1 VQTTAVRFVFGGC
14 ELDVQRLELRRD
26 GEAVAV
32 EPQVFDVLVH
42 LLRHRDRVVSKEEL
56 LDEVWGDRFVS
67 ESALT
72 SRIKAARRAIGDDG
86 ASQRI
91 IRTLH
96 GRGYRFVAEV
106 EELVPS
112 GRITQQPTIAREQH
126 PQQRVE
132 LCTGL
137 DGVHLAYASVGT
149 GPTLVKAAN
158 WLNHLDY
165 DWESPVWRHW
175 WRELSARYHLVRYDE
190 RGCGLSDWDVEDF
203 SLEAWVADLET
214 VVDAAGLD
222 RFVLLGI
229 SQGGPV
235 AIAFAARHP
244 ERVRGLILFGTFMQ
258 GRRIRATTVQE
269 QEEARV
275 QVQLVRVG
283 WGQDNATFRRVFAM
297 QFMPDGTQEQWKA
310 FDELQR
316 RTTSTANAVRF
327 VEAFGGI
334 DVTSLVGRV
343 SAPSLVIH
351 CRGDVRLPL
360 EGGRQLAALLP
371 DSRFVILD
379 SANHL
384 LLEDEPAWPRFLAEV
399 DAFIAELR

>member
-1 VQTTAVRFVFGGC
+1 MRFAFDGC
-14 ELDVQRLELRRD
+14 ELDAERLELRRD
-26 GEAVAV
+26 GRAVAV

-72 SRIKAARRAIGDDG
+72 SRIKAARRAVGDDG
-86 ASQRI
+86 AGQRI
-91 IRTLH
+91 IRTSH
-96 GRGYRFVAEV
+96 GRGYRFVADV
-106 EELVPS
+106 QELASPGPGLPPVA
-112 GRITQQPTIAREQH
+112 IEHH
-126 PQQRVE
+126 PQQRVR
-132 LCTGL
+132 LCTGRG
-137 DGVHLAYASVGT
+137 GVRLAYASVGT

-175 WRELSARYHLVRYDE
+175 WRELSGRYQLVRYDE

-203 SLEAWVADLET
+203 SLDAWVADLET

-235 AIAFAARHP
+235 AITYAARHP
-244 ERVRGLILFGTFMQ
+244 DRVRGLILFGTFMQ
-258 GRRIRATTVQE
+258 GRRVRATTVHE
-269 QEEARV
+269 LEEARV
-275 QVQLVRVG
+275 QVQLVRLG
-283 WGQDNATFRRVFAM
+283 WGQDNAAFRRVFAM
-297 QFMPDGTQEQWKA
+297 QFMPEGTQQQWKA

-316 RTTSTANAVRF
+316 RTTSAANAVRF

-334 DVTSLVGRV
+334 DVMDVVSRV

-351 CRGDVRLPL
+351 SRGDVRLPL
-360 EGGRQLAALLP
+360 EGARQLAALLP
-371 DSRFVILD
+371 DSRLVILD
-379 SANHL
+379 SADHL
-384 LLEDEPAWPRFLAEV
+384 LLEDEPAWPRFLAEI
-399 DAFIAELR
+399 DAFMAELG

>member
-1 VQTTAVRFVFGGC
+1 VQTTAVRFAFDRC

-26 GEAVAV
+26 GRAVAV

-42 LLRHRDRVVSKEEL
+42 LLRHRDRVVSKAEL

-72 SRIKAARRAIGDDG
+72 SRIKAARRAVGDDG
-86 ASQRI
+86 ASQRV

-96 GRGYRFVAEV
+96 GRGYRFIADVQ
-106 EELVPS
+106 ELAPS
-112 GRITQQPTIAREQH
+112 GPGPAPLSSEHHHRQQVR
-126 PQQRVE
+126 
-132 LCTGL
+132 LCTGRG
-137 DGVHLAYASVGT
+137 GVRLAYASVGT

-175 WRELSARYHLVRYDE
+175 WRELSDRYQLVRYDE

-235 AIAFAARHP
+235 AITYAARHP
-244 ERVRGLILFGTFMQ
+244 DRVRGLILFGTFMQ
-258 GRRIRATTVQE
+258 GRRVRATTAQE
-269 QEEARV
+269 LEEARV
-275 QVQLVRVG
+275 QVQLVRLG
-283 WGQDNATFRRVFAM
+283 WGQDNAAFRRVFAM
-297 QFMPDGTQEQWKA
+297 QFMPEGTQEQWRA

-316 RTTSTANAVRF
+316 RTTSAANAVRF

-334 DVTSLVGRV
+334 DVVDVVSSV

-351 CRGDVRLPL
+351 CRGDIRLPL

-379 SANHL
+379 SADHL
-384 LLEDEPAWPRFLAEV
+384 LLEDEPAWPRFLAEI
-399 DAFIAELR
+399 DAFMAELDD

>member
-1 VQTTAVRFVFGGC
+1 VRFAFDGC

-26 GEAVAV
+26 GQAVAV

-72 SRIKAARRAIGDDG
+72 SRVKAARRAIGDDG
-86 ASQRI
+86 ASQRM

-96 GRGYRFVAEV
+96 GRGYRFVADV
-106 EELVPS
+106 EEVAPS
-112 GRITQQPTIAREQH
+112 GLAPPQATSEER
-126 PQQRVE
+126 PQQRVR

-137 DGVHLAYASVGT
+137 GGVRLAYASVGT

-158 WLNHLDY
+158 WLSHLDY

-175 WRELSARYHLVRYDE
+175 WRELSARYRLVRYDE

-203 SLEAWVADLET
+203 SLEAWVTDLET

-222 RFVLLGI
+222 QFVLLGI

-235 AIAFAARHP
+235 AITYAARHP
-244 ERVRGLILFGTFMQ
+244 ERIRGLILFGTFMQ

-275 QVQLVRVG
+275 QVQLVRLG
-283 WGQDNATFRRVFAM
+283 WGQDNAAFRRVFAM
-297 QFMPDGTQEQWKA
+297 QFMPEGTQEQWTA

-316 RTTSTANAVRF
+316 RTTSTGNAVRF

-334 DVTSLVGRV
+334 DVANVVSSV

-351 CRGDVRLPL
+351 CRGDVRLPI
-360 EGGRQLAALLP
+360 EGARQLAALLP

-384 LLEDEPAWPRFLAEV
+384 LLEDEPAWPRFLAEIE
-399 DAFIAELR
+399 AFIAELS

>member
-1 VQTTAVRFVFGGC
+1 VILAFGDC
-14 ELDVQRLELRRD
+14 ELDLDRYELRRA
-26 GEAVAV
+26 GLLVPI
-32 EPQVFDVLVH
+32 EPQVFDVLMH
-42 LLRHRDRVVSKEEL
+42 LASHPARVVSKEEL
-56 LDEVWGDRFVS
+56 LDTVWGDRFVS

-72 SRIKAARRAIGDDG
+72 SRIKAARRAVGDDG
-86 ASQRI
+86 ASQRV

-96 GRGYRFVAEV
+96 GRGYRFIADVQ
-106 EELVPS
+106 ELAPS
-112 GRITQQPTIAREQH
+112 GPGPAPLASEHHRRQQVR
-126 PQQRVE
+126 
-132 LCTGL
+132 LCTGRG
-137 DGVHLAYASVGT
+137 GVRLAYASVGT

-175 WRELSARYHLVRYDE
+175 WRELSDRYQLVRYDE

-235 AIAFAARHP
+235 AITYAARHP
-244 ERVRGLILFGTFMQ
+244 DRVRGLILFGTFMQ
-258 GRRIRATTVQE
+258 GRRVRATTVQE
-269 QEEARV
+269 LEEARV
-275 QVQLVRVG
+275 QVQLVRLG
-283 WGQDNATFRRVFAM
+283 WGQDNAAFRRVFAM
-297 QFMPDGTQEQWKA
+297 QFMPEGTQEQWRA

-316 RTTSTANAVRF
+316 RTTSAANAVRF

-334 DVTSLVGRV
+334 DVTDVVSSV

-351 CRGDVRLPL
+351 CRGDIRLPL

-379 SANHL
+379 SADHL
-384 LLEDEPAWPRFLAEV
+384 LLEDEPAWPRFLAEI
-399 DAFIAELR
+399 DAFMAELG

>member
-1 VQTTAVRFVFGGC
+1 MRFAFDGC
-14 ELDVQRLELRRD
+14 ELDAQRRELRRD
-26 GEAVAV
+26 GQAVAV

-86 ASQRI
+86 ARQRI

-96 GRGYRFVAEV
+96 GHGYRFVADV
-106 EELVPS
+106 DELAPS
-112 GRITQQPTIAREQH
+112 PRRHCRRRAHEQRRSSGSDCA
-126 PQQRVE
+126 PAWVV
-132 LCTGL
+132 C
-137 DGVHLAYASVGT
+137 ASPMPSVGT

-158 WLNHLDY
+158 WLSHLDY

-175 WRELSARYHLVRYDE
+175 WRELSGRYQLVRYDE

-214 VVDAAGLD
+214 VVDAADLD

-235 AIAFAARHP
+235 AITYAARHP

-258 GRRIRATTVQE
+258 GRRIRATTAQE
-269 QEEARV
+269 EDEARV
-275 QVQLVRVG
+275 LVQLVRLG
-283 WGQDNATFRRVFAM
+283 WGQDNAAFRRVFAM
-297 QFMPDGTQEQWKA
+297 QFMPEGTQEQWAA

-316 RTTSTANAVRF
+316 RTHLRRPTPCGSWTRSATSTSSN
-327 VEAFGGI
+327 
-334 DVTSLVGRV
+334 LVGRV

-351 CRGDVRLPL
+351 CRGDVRLP
-360 EGGRQLAALLP
+360 
-371 DSRFVILD
+371 SRAPV
-379 SANHL
+379 SWRRTCPTAGS
-384 LLEDEPAWPRFLAEV
+384 
-399 DAFIAELR
+399 

>member
-1 VQTTAVRFVFGGC
+1 VRFAFDGC
-14 ELDVQRLELRRD
+14 ELDAQRRELRRD
-26 GEAVAV
+26 GQPVAV

-42 LLRHRDRVVSKEEL
+42 LLRHRDRVVSKVEL

-72 SRIKAARRAIGDDG
+72 SRIKAARRAVGDDG
-86 ASQRI
+86 ATQRI
-91 IRTLH
+91 IRTFH
-96 GRGYRFVAEV
+96 GRGYRFVADV
-106 EELVPS
+106 EER
-112 GRITQQPTIAREQH
+112 GPTAAAAPQAEGEQH
-126 PQQRVE
+126 PQQRVR
-132 LCTGL
+132 LCVGQG
-137 DGVHLAYASVGT
+137 GVRLAYATVGT

-175 WRELSARYHLVRYDE
+175 WRELSGRYQLVRYDE

-203 SLEAWVADLET
+203 SLQAWVSDLET

-235 AIAFAARHP
+235 AITYAARHP
-244 ERVRGLILFGTFMQ
+244 DRVRGLILFGTFMQ
-258 GRRIRATTVQE
+258 GRRIRATTVHE
-269 QEEARV
+269 HEEARV
-275 QVQLVRVG
+275 QVQLVRLG
-283 WGQDNATFRRVFAM
+283 WGRDDAAFRRVFAM
-297 QFMPDGTQEQWKA
+297 QFMPSGTQQQWEA

-316 RTTSTANAVRF
+316 RTTSTVNAARF

-334 DVTSLVGRV
+334 DVADLVGSV

-351 CRGDVRLPL
+351 CRGDVRVPI
-360 EGGRQLAALLP
+360 EGARRLAALLP

-384 LLEDEPAWPRFLAEV
+384 LLEDEPAWPRFLAEI

>member
-1 VQTTAVRFVFGGC
+1 MQTAAVRFAFDGC
-14 ELDVQRLELRRD
+14 ELDAQRLELRRD
-26 GEAVAV
+26 GQAVAV

-86 ASQRI
+86 TSQRI

-96 GRGYRFVAEV
+96 GRGYRFVADV
-106 EELVPS
+106 EELAPS
-112 GRITQQPTIAREQH
+112 GRIAQRATSAHEQR

-158 WLNHLDY
+158 WLSHLDY

-235 AIAFAARHP
+235 AITFAARHP

-258 GRRIRATTVQE
+258 GRRVRATTVQE

-275 QVQLVRVG
+275 QVQLVRLG

-297 QFMPDGTQEQWKA
+297 QFMPDGTQDQWKA

-334 DVTSLVGRV
+334 DVTDLAGSV

-351 CRGDVRLPL
+351 CRGDIRLPI

-371 DSRFVILD
+371 DCRFVILD

-384 LLEDEPAWPRFLAEV
+384 LLEDEPAWPRFLAEI
-399 DAFIAELR
+399 DAFIAELP

>member
-1 VQTTAVRFVFGGC
+1 VRFAFDGC
-14 ELDVQRLELRRD
+14 ELDVERLELRRD
-26 GEAVAV
+26 GQAVAV

-56 LDEVWGDRFVS
+56 LDEVWGNRFVS
-67 ESALT
+67 QSALP

-91 IRTLH
+91 IRTFH
-96 GRGYRFVAEV
+96 GRGYRFVASV
-106 EELVPS
+106 EELTASGTVPAHMANE
-112 GRITQQPTIAREQH
+112 RR
-126 PQQRVE
+126 PQQQVR
-132 LCTGL
+132 LCTGRG
-137 DGVHLAYASVGT
+137 GVRLAYASVGT

-175 WRELSARYHLVRYDE
+175 WWELSGRYQLVRYDE

-214 VVDAAGLD
+214 VVDAAGLG
-222 RFVLLGI
+222 RFILLGI

-235 AIAFAARHP
+235 AITYAARHP

-258 GRRIRATTVQE
+258 GRRIRATTAQE

-275 QVQLVRVG
+275 QVQLVRLG
-283 WGQDNATFRRVFAM
+283 WGQDDATFRRVFAM
-297 QFMPDGTQEQWKA
+297 QFMPEATQEQWTA

-334 DVTSLVGRV
+334 DVTNLVSDV

-351 CRGDVRLPL
+351 CRGDVRLPI
-360 EGGRQLAALLP
+360 EGARQLAALLP
-371 DSRFVILD
+371 DGRFVILD
-379 SANHL
+379 SANHV
-384 LLEDEPAWPRFLAEV
+384 LLEDEPAWPQFLAEI
-399 DAFIAELR
+399 DTFIAELP